1 MENVKLENITL
12 PIAVSIRVDD
22 VGWFEGADWRTR
34 GLPSHSGLPRRHDPR
49 DVQVLAKIGKGLGTK
64 VLCNLVLGDWDI
76 KNRLRGVPH
85 ETWDEAGWDAAKVI
99 EKNRA
104 FFDETFDAL
113 QSEHLEY
120 GLHGLQH
127 GYFVDGK
134 LHDEKYTYP
143 HTVKNEKGEWV
154 RLPRDFGEFE
164 RMITLFFEI
173 YNDWG
178 FKKPV
183 RVWESGNGCF
193 GTPDT
198 DYNREF
204 ARILHR
210 HGIGVWEWGCWPED
224 TMVREDMIYINSS
237 LGFVTWNAYD
247 IDPSLLPSCFESG
260 RRPGIV
266 PNVCGHLTNF
276 IRFQPEKNFEHASA
290 WVDYFRRITA
300 PFGAMIAR
308 DNEQSA
314 SQGVYARYAKVDT
327 VDGGYRIDLA
337 PVDAVRTELVED
349 EFFLALRTHE
359 LPKNCTGGRIFM
371 HECKGDHTIYKIVR
385 DASSSVT
392 VKM

>member
-134 LHDEKYTYP
+134 LHDE
-143 HTVKNEKGEWV
+143 
-154 RLPRDFGEFE
+154 
-164 RMITLFFEI
+164 
-173 YNDWG
+173 
-178 FKKPV
+178 
-183 RVWESGNGCF
+183 
-193 GTPDT
+193 
-198 DYNREF
+198 
-204 ARILHR
+204 
-210 HGIGVWEWGCWPED
+210 
-224 TMVREDMIYINSS
+224 
-237 LGFVTWNAYD
+237 
-247 IDPSLLPSCFESG
+247 
-260 RRPGIV
+260 
-266 PNVCGHLTNF
+266 
-276 IRFQPEKNFEHASA
+276 
-290 WVDYFRRITA
+290 
-300 PFGAMIAR
+300 
-308 DNEQSA
+308 
-314 SQGVYARYAKVDT
+314 
-327 VDGGYRIDLA
+327 
-337 PVDAVRTELVED
+337 
-349 EFFLALRTHE
+349 
-359 LPKNCTGGRIFM
+359 
-371 HECKGDHTIYKIVR
+371 
-385 DASSSVT
+385 
-392 VKM
+392 